1 MRDLDSLKKVVELWE
16 GMNDETKD
24 LSEMIEIAN
33 EDESL
38 KKEIE
43 TRFLKLNKKF
53 EQHQF
58 EIMMSGDYDLNNAIL
73 MIHSGT
79 GGTEAQDWA
88 EMLLRM
94 YLRYCEKRGWQT
106 EIIDKILGSEA
117 GIKSAI
123 LKVTG
128 SYAYG
133 YLKAEAGIHRLVRQ
147 SPFDADHARHTSF
160 ALVEVIPEL
169 SSDVNITIDPSELRI
184 DTYRSSGAG
193 GQSVNKT
200 SSAVRITHLPS
211 GIVVACQNQRSQ
223 AQNKATAMMV
233 LKSKLLEKELAKKKA
248 EKAQIRGEHIE
259 ATWSNQI
266 RSYVLH
272 PYKMVKDHRTDYE
285 VGDAEA
291 VLDGDLDGFIEA
303 YLKNLK

>member
-1 MRDLDSLKKVVELWE
+1 MRDLDSLKKMVELWE
-16 GMNDETKD
+16 GMLAETNDLFD
-24 LSEMIEIAN
+24 MLEIAKD
-33 EDESL
+33 DEIL
-38 KKEIE
+38 QKELE
-43 TRFLKLNKKF
+43 QRFEILNKKF

-58 EIMMSGDYDLNNAIL
+58 EIMMAGEYDLNNAIM

-106 EIIDKILGSEA
+106 EIIDKVLGSEA
-117 GIKSAI
+117 GIKNATI
-123 LKVTG
+123 KITG
-128 SYAYG
+128 NYAYG

-169 SSDVNITIDPSELRI
+169 SSDINIQIDPSELRI

-200 SSAVRITHLPS
+200 SSAVRITHLPT
-211 GIVVACQNQRSQ
+211 GIVVACQNERSQ
-223 AQNKATAMMV
+223 AQNRETAMSI
-233 LKSKLLEKELAKKKA
+233 LKSRLFERELKRKNE
-248 EKAQIRGEHIE
+248 EKAKIRGEHIE

-272 PYKMVKDHRTDYE
+272 PYKMVKDHRTEYE
-285 VGDAEA
+285 VKDAEA
-291 VLDGDLDGFIEA
+291 VLNGDLDGFIDE
-303 YLKNLK
+303 YLKRES

>member
-24 LSEMIEIAN
+24 LIEMVEIAN

-43 TRFLKLNKKF
+43 QRFLKLNKKF

-128 SYAYG
+128 NYAYG

-169 SSDVNITIDPSELRI
+169 SSDVNIVIDPSELRI

-200 SSAVRITHLPS
+200 SSAVRITHLLS

-233 LKSKLLEKELAKKKA
+233 LKSKLLEKELEKKKA

-303 YLKNLK
+303 YLKRK

>member
-1 MRDLDSLKKVVELWE
+1 MRDLDSLKKFVELWE
-16 GMNDETKD
+16 GLMLETKD
-24 LSEMIEIAN
+24 LIEVIDIAN

-43 TRFLKLNKKF
+43 QRFLKLNKKF
-53 EQHQF
+53 EQHEF

-94 YLRYCEKRGWQT
+94 YLRYCEKRDWQT
-106 EIIDKILGSEA
+106 EILDKIMGSEA

-123 LKVTG
+123 VKVTG
-128 SYAYG
+128 NYAYG

-147 SPFDADHARHTSF
+147 SPFDSDHARHTSF

-169 SSDVNITIDPSELRI
+169 SSDVNIKIDSKDLRI

-223 AQNKATAMMV
+223 IQNRETAMMI
-233 LKSKLLEKELAKKKA
+233 LKSRLYEKELKKKKE
-248 EKAQIRGEHIE
+248 EKAKLRGEHLE
-259 ATWSNQI
+259 ASWSNQI

-272 PYKMVKDHRTDYE
+272 PYKMVKDHRTEYE

-303 YLKNLK
+303 FLKIK

>member
-1 MRDLDSLKKVVELWE
+1 MRDLDRLKKVVELWE
-16 GMNDETKD
+16 EMNDETKD

-43 TRFLKLNKKF
+43 TRFLRLNKKF

-128 SYAYG
+128 NYAYG

-272 PYKMVKDHRTDYE
+272 PYKMVKDHRTEYE
-285 VGDAEA
+285 VTDAEA

-303 YLKNLK
+303 FLKNAK